1 MFTLLRKHPVISI
14 LAVVIVGLLIF
25 GFWPQAIQVESV
37 SVKRAPMSVS
47 IEEEGRTRIID
58 RYVIAAPVDGVACRV
73 QLNVGDPVK
82 QGEVLLNVSPLKPQV
97 LDKRSQ
103 AQAEARVAA
112 AQSSLRAAQSQVTYA
127 NAAARLAVTEHARL
141 KPLLEKK
148 LIAREAYDK
157 ALTAVQTTA
166 AAKRSA
172 EFNVEVARYELEA
185 ARSMLHYAD
194 SKSQPERIPVSSPIN
209 GRVLKVSHECEGP
222 VRTGDTLLVVGDPAA
237 LEVEVDVL
245 SADAVRIKPGM
256 RVLFDRW
263 GGAGSLQGVV
273 RTIEPVGRTKVS
285 ALGVEEQRVLVIC
298 DFTSPHEKWQR
309 LGDGYRVEARFVLW
323 QADNVLQVPAS
334 SLFRYQDGW
343 AVFVISDGRAQRRE
357 VKVGQRNGLTAQI
370 MNGLKPGEHVINHPS
385 DEVENGSRVA
395 IRTTTE

>member
-1 MFTLLRKHPVISI
+1 MFTLLRKHPVIASV
-14 LAVVIVGLLIF
+14 AVVVVGLLIF
-25 GFWPQAIQVESV
+25 GFWPQPVRVETV
-37 SVKRAPMSVS
+37 AVKRAPMSVT

-82 QGEVLLNVSPLKPQV
+82 QGEVLLNVSPLKSPV

-112 AQSSLRAAQSQVTYA
+112 AQSNLRAAREQATA
-127 NAAARLAVTEHARL
+127 AEAAARLAVTEHARL
-141 KPLLEKK
+141 KPLLEKQ
-148 LIAREAYDK
+148 LVARDAYDK

-172 EFNVEVARYELEA
+172 DFNVEVAKYELEA

-194 SKSQPERIPVSSPIN
+194 SKGQAERIPVSSPID

-245 SADAVRIKPGM
+245 SADAVKLKPGM

-263 GGAGSLQGVV
+263 GGEGSLQGVV

-298 DFTSPHEKWQR
+298 DFTSPYEKWQR

-323 QADNVLQVPAS
+323 QQDDVLQVPAS

-343 AVFVISDGRAQRRE
+343 AVFVVDDGRAARRQLD
-357 VKVGQRNGLTAQI
+357 VGQRNGLTAQVLD
-370 MNGLKPGEHVINHPS
+370 GLKPGEQVINHPS
-385 DEVENGSRVA
+385 DEVENGRRVA
-395 IRTTTE
+395 MRSSG